1 MKAIIAFIF
10 ITLTAV
16 AFAQDN
22 KVVQAEFTV
31 EGICNM
37 CKSRI
42 ENALKIDEVRY
53 VKWDK
58 HSKILKTA
66 FLYPAVSADS
76 LQKRIAAV
84 GHDTENHKA
93 PKDVYKNLP
102 GCCLYRDGV
111 KTH

>member
-1 MKAIIAFIF
+1 MKAI
-10 ITLTAV
+10 TLFVFTFLFSIL
-16 AFAQDN
+16 FAQDN
-22 KVVQAEFTV
+22 KVVQAEFSV
-31 EGICNM
+31 SGICGM

-42 ENALKIDEVRY
+42 EKALKIEEVRY

-58 HSKILKTA
+58 NSKILKTA
-66 FLYPAVSADS
+66 FLYPAVTADS

-93 PKDVYKNLP
+93 PNDIYKNLP